1 MGRKSTVDGSPP
13 TIMAN
18 FNLSIYH
25 FCCWI
30 SGAKGGVLQSIIQI
44 ITFAKKS
51 EAGESAGI
59 HLSYLFFLFLMDG
72 IRDV

>member
-13 TIMAN
+13 TVMAN

-30 SGAKGGVLQSIIQI
+30 FEEGGGVLQSIIQI

-59 HLSYLFFLFLMDG
+59 HLSYLLFLMDG
-72 IRDV
+72 IKDV